1 MKLSH
6 RISVILFVLSALM
19 LGAGVMSAQDTGL
32 ARFGGAITD
41 NGQLQE
47 NAALV
52 CYVIN
57 TEDGGVDSGCTDLL
71 FGGFFDATASA
82 GTLTSL
88 TVFDAAG
95 ALITD
100 CPRLADRN
108 LRPDSAHPNVIHC
121 RF

>member
-6 RISVILFVLSALM
+6 RITVILFVLSALM
-19 LGAGVMSAQDTGL
+19 VGAGVMSAQTGL

-41 NGQLQE
+41 NGQLQAQ
-47 NAALV
+47 AASV

-57 TEDGGVDSGCTDLL
+57 TEDGGVDSGCTYLL
-71 FGGFFDATASA
+71 WNGFYDATASA

-108 LRPDSAHPNVIHC
+108 LRPDTNHPNVIHC